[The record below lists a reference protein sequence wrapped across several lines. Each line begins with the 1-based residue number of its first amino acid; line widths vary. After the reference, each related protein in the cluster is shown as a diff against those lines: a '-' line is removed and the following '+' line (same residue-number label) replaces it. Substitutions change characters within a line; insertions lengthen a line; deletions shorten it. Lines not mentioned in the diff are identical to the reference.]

1 MVNNYI
7 IFLILAAKLLII
19 LHICK
24 FFCTFAAFFNK
35 IMQSFIYQDTTIAFV
50 TAAAQTCLLIEKCS
64 EYEREEWREQLL
76 RLLPV
81 LYLRTRLL
89 EPAETMQD
97 EEPQRFV
104 TEEDYNY
111 ALIGMREM
119 MGQDDAYLDVFVD
132 RGVYT
137 DEVQT
142 AYISE
147 GLADI
152 YQELRD
158 MTAAFQTEQ
167 EPVMNDAVVV
177 CREAFDDHW
186 GQKLLAVMRAL
197 HAISN
202 TSYQ

>member
-1 MVNNYI
+1 
-7 IFLILAAKLLII
+7 
-19 LHICK
+19 
-24 FFCTFAAFFNK
+24 
-35 IMQSFIYQDTTIAFV
+35 MQSYIYQDATIAFV

-64 EYEREEWREQLL
+64 EHDREEWREQLL

-89 EPAETMQD
+89 EPAEKMLD

-111 ALIGMREM
+111 VLVGMRELL
-119 MGQDDAYLDVFVD
+119 GQDDAYLDVFVD
-132 RGVYT
+132 QGIYT

-152 YQELRD
+152 YQELKD
-158 MTAAFQTEQ
+158 LAAAFQTGE
-167 EPVMNDAVVV
+167 EAIMNDAVVT
-177 CREAFDDHW
+177 CREAFDAHW

-197 HAISN
+197 HAIQDS
-202 TSYQ
+202 SY